1 MATLGEDRLFHS
13 VDEATR
19 KLAPEAAV
27 MASA

>member
-27 MASA
+27 LGA